1 MLLDTL
7 PSSPFVLGEKDLRRQ
22 INRSVSR
29 ALVDG
34 GYATLLLTDPTVVLE
49 DRGCTQQQRTTL
61 CSINASNLLD
71 FARQARG
78 LFWAVDPLSL
88 RNPIPQEDQLPL
100 AVAAAL

>member
-7 PSSPFVLGEKDLRRQ
+7 PSGPSVIGDKDLRRQ

-34 GYATLLLTDPTVVLE
+34 EYATLLLTDPTVVLE

-61 CSINASNLLD
+61 RSITASDLVD

-78 LFWAVDPLSL
+78 LFWAVDPLSP

-100 AVAAAL
+100 SVAAAL

>member
-7 PSSPFVLGEKDLRRQ
+7 SSAPSVIGAKDLRRQ

-34 GYATLLLTDPTVVLE
+34 EYATLLLTDPTVVLE
-49 DRGCTQQQRTTL
+49 DRGCTQQQRATL
-61 CSINASNLLD
+61 RSINASNLLD
-71 FARQARG
+71 FARQAQR

-100 AVAAAL
+100 AAAAAL

>member
-7 PSSPFVLGEKDLRRQ
+7 PSAPSVIGDKDLRRQ

-29 ALVDG
+29 ALTDG
-34 GYATLLLTDPTVVLE
+34 EYATLLLTDPTVVLE
-49 DRGCTQQQRTTL
+49 DRGCTHQQRSSL
-61 CSINASNLLD
+61 LSINASNLVD

-78 LFWAVDPLSL
+78 LFWAGDPFGV

>member
-7 PSSPFVLGEKDLRRQ
+7 PLASSVIGDKDLRRQ

-34 GYATLLLTDPTVVLE
+34 EYATLLLTDPTVVLE

-61 CSINASNLLD
+61 RSITASDLVD

-78 LFWAVDPLSL
+78 LFWAVDALSP
-88 RNPIPQEDQLPL
+88 RNPILQEDQLPL
-100 AVAAAL
+100 SVAAAL

>member
-7 PSSPFVLGEKDLRRQ
+7 APAPSVIGDKDLRRQ

-34 GYATLLLTDPTVVLE
+34 DYATLLLTDPTVVLE
-49 DRGCTQQQRTTL
+49 DRGCTYQQRTTL
-61 CSINASNLLD
+61 LSINASDLLD
-71 FARQARG
+71 FARQAQG
-78 LFWAVDPLSL
+78 LFWASDSLRL

>member
-7 PSSPFVLGEKDLRRQ
+7 PSAPFVIEEKDLRRQ

-34 GYATLLLTDPTVVLE
+34 EYATLLLTDPTVVLE
-49 DRGCTQQQRTTL
+49 DRGCSQQQRTTL
-61 CSINASNLLD
+61 RSINANSLVE

-78 LFWAVDPLSL
+78 LFWAGEPLSL
-88 RNPIPQEDQLPL
+88 RNPISQEDQLPL
-100 AVAAAL
+100 AVAAAR